1 MSSSEVVIRAS
12 GLGKCY
18 SIYDSPRDR
27 LKQFVMPRARRALG
41 FAPKQYYREFWA
53 LRDVD
58 FEVRRGETFGIVGRN
73 GSGKSTLL
81 QLLCGTLPPT
91 LGEVSIA
98 GRVAAL
104 LELGA
109 GFNPEFS
116 GRENVYMNGQVLGLS
131 REQVDAR
138 FDAIAAFADIGD
150 FIEQPVKTYSSG
162 MYVRLAFAVV
172 AHVDADILVVDEALS
187 VGDAYFVQKCMRF
200 LRGFMERGTLLF
212 VSHDVGAV
220 LNLCSRAILLERG
233 RLTMSGAPKRVT
245 EHYLA
250 SLYDEIRGEH
260 AAGASNPVEPDA
272 PASPETGTQA
282 AETTPG
288 GTVTAGAA
296 NDAGVHRIAD
306 AGPAAP
312 SERDVRADL
321 IDRSTLRN
329 DIEVFRFQPDA
340 RGFGTRQAMIASA
353 RLTDEHG
360 QPLAWVVGGEI
371 VRLEI
376 RCDAREP
383 IDSPIVGFLFKD
395 RLGQT
400 IFGDNTY
407 LSYRD
412 DAPRVPEGGSIVAT
426 FEFRMPV
433 LPVGDYSLSIALA
446 DGTQEAHVQH
456 HWIHE
461 ALIVRAHASATV
473 FGLVGVPMRRIT
485 LEAA

>member
-1 MSSSEVVIRAS
+1 MSSSDVVVRAS

-18 SIYDSPRDR
+18 SIYESPRDR
-27 LKQFVMPRARRALG
+27 LKQFVVPRARRALG
-41 FAPKQYYREFWA
+41 LAPAQYFREFWA

-58 FEVRRGETFGIVGRN
+58 FEIRRGETFGIVGRN

-81 QLLCGTLPPT
+81 QLLCGTLLPT
-91 LGEVSIA
+91 RGEVSVE

-131 REQVDAR
+131 REQIDAR
-138 FDAIAAFADIGD
+138 FDDIAAFADIGE

-172 AHVDADILVVDEALS
+172 AHVDADILVIDEALS

-233 RLTMSGAPKRVT
+233 RLTMSGEPKRVT

-250 SLYDEIRGEH
+250 SLCEDIDRES
-260 AAGASNPVEPDA
+260 A
-272 PASPETGTQA
+272 ASPGGA
-282 AETTPG
+282 AATLGP
-288 GTVTAGAA
+288 VADAAPRAA
-296 NDAGVHRIAD
+296 NDKDERQSA
-306 AGPAAP
+306 AGPSTDFA
-312 SERDVRADL
+312 ERDLRADL

-329 DIEVFRFQPDA
+329 DIEVFRFRPDGH
-340 RGFGTRQAMIASA
+340 GFGTRRAIVASA
-353 RLTDEHG
+353 HLTDERG

-371 VRLEI
+371 VRLAI

-407 LSYRD
+407 LSHRH
-412 DAPRVPEGGSIVAT
+412 DAPRVPAGGSIVAT

-446 DGTQEAHVQH
+446 DGTQESHVQH

-461 ALIVRAHASATV
+461 ALIVRAHASSTV